1 MEKYSLD
8 SPRNTALVE
17 GGSSATL
24 EAISSNLSEGQAR
37 PSIPGKMSQQGNQ
50 PPNQVGRAG
59 SLNPLPKLPVGRH
72 PDYLEDWFSLPS
84 RALTG

>member
-17 GGSSATL
+17 GGSSAAL

-50 PPNQVGRAG
+50 PPNQVGRDG